1 MRIKKR
7 NGMRAAV
14 FAAALA
20 LTMSMSMT
28 AFAYDGTADNT
39 AVDASA
45 QTATPSETERTG
57 TVTTNG
63 SRLNLRDGSGT
74 DHNIIGQLP
83 NGDTVSVVGEENGW
97 YQVVVPE
104 KTGYVSGQYLTV
116 SEKEVSD
123 SIEADAD
130 VEAGDDAGNSESA
143 DTESGFPLTPDGNLE
158 LVDDVTQESDGKQFI
173 TVQSKNDNTFYIVID
188 RDKDTD
194 NVYFMNLVD
203 EADLMALMED
213 GEVTLKCTCK
223 TRCEA
228 GNVDTTCPVCKNN
241 MTECTGEEQEK
252 EEETTAEPTVAET
265 EKTESKGSAAPIVM
279 FLLIVVLGA
288 GGAVYY
294 LKFRKPKT
302 DTKGPVDLDDY
313 DFGDEDDEDDVEY
326 VSEDDLPDEDE
337 ATDDSNDTDEE

>member
-7 NGMRAAV
+7 FPMRAAA
-14 FAAALA
+14 FAVALA
-20 LTMSMSMT
+20 LTVNMGVT
-28 AFAYDGTADNT
+28 AFAYDGSSDGTGT
-39 AVDASA
+39 DAAA
-45 QTATPSETERTG
+45 QTATSSQVKRTG

-74 DHNIIGQLP
+74 DHNIIGQIP

-104 KTGYVSGQYLTV
+104 KSGYVSGQYLTV
-116 SEKEVSD
+116 SENAANDGTESD
-123 SIEADAD
+123 
-130 VEAGDDAGNSESA
+130 A
-143 DTESGFPLTPDGNLE
+143 DTEAADASTEANFAEIGSPLTPDGNLE

-252 EEETTAEPTVAET
+252 EVETTAEPTVDET
-265 EKTESKGSAAPIVM
+265 EKTESKGSAAPVM
-279 FLLIVVLGA
+279 MLLLIVVLGA

-326 VSEDDLPDEDE
+326 VSEDDLPEEDE
-337 ATDDSNDTDEE
+337 ATDDIDEE

>member
-7 NGMRAAV
+7 FPMRAAA

-20 LTMSMSMT
+20 LTMNMGVT
-28 AFAYDGTADNT
+28 AFAYDGSSDGTGT
-39 AVDASA
+39 DAAA
-45 QTATPSETERTG
+45 QTATSSQVERTG

-104 KTGYVSGQYLTV
+104 KSGYVSGQYLTV
-116 SEKEVSD
+116 SDSAEAAAEKD
-123 SIEADAD
+123 AADDAD
-130 VEAGDDAGNSESA
+130 DSA
-143 DTESGFPLTPDGNLE
+143 STDTESGSPLTPDGNLE

-241 MTECTGEEQEK
+241 MTECTGEEQKK
-252 EEETTAEPTVAET
+252 EAETTAEPET
-265 EKTESKGSAAPIVM
+265 SAPEKTESKGSAAPVM
-279 FLLIVVLGA
+279 MLLLIVVLGA

-326 VSEDDLPDEDE
+326 VSEDDE
-337 ATDDSNDTDEE
+337 ANDDSDDIDEE

>member
-1 MRIKKR
+1 MKIKQSIP
-7 NGMRAAV
+7 MRAAA

-20 LTMSMSMT
+20 LTMSMGVT
-28 AFAYDGTADNT
+28 AFAYDGSSDST
-39 AVDASA
+39 VSDASV
-45 QTATPSETERTG
+45 QTATPSQTERTG

-74 DHNIIGQLP
+74 DHNIISQLP

-97 YQVVVPE
+97 YKVVVPE
-104 KTGYVSGQYLTV
+104 KSGYVSGQYLTV
-116 SEKEVSD
+116 SENAADNEVDTTATEDASGD
-123 SIEADAD
+123 STSTDA
-130 VEAGDDAGNSESA
+130 
-143 DTESGFPLTPDGNLE
+143 ESGSPLTPDGNLE

-252 EEETTAEPTVAET
+252 ETEAVTEPTVDEP
-265 EKTESKGSAAPIVM
+265 EKTENKGSAAPILGL
-279 FLLIVVLGA
+279 FLIVVLGA

-294 LKFRKPKT
+294 LKFKKPKT

-326 VSEDDLPDEDE
+326 VSEDDLPDDNEE
-337 ATDDSNDTDEE
+337 DDSNDTDEE

>member
-7 NGMRAAV
+7 IGMRAAA

-20 LTMSMSMT
+20 LTVSTGVT
-28 AFAYDGTADNT
+28 AFAYDGSSGSTET
-39 AVDASA
+39 DAAA
-45 QTATPSETERTG
+45 QTATSSPVERTG

-63 SRLNLRDGSGT
+63 SRLNLRDGSGI

-104 KTGYVSGQYLTV
+104 KSGYVSGQYLTV
-116 SEKEVSD
+116 SENDANDSTESD
-123 SIEADAD
+123 
-130 VEAGDDAGNSESA
+130 A
-143 DTESGFPLTPDGNLE
+143 DTEAADASTEANSAEIGSPLTPDGNLE
-158 LVDDVTQESDGKQFI
+158 LVDDVTQEPDGKQFI

-252 EEETTAEPTVAET
+252 EVETTAEPTVDET
-265 EKTESKGSAAPIVM
+265 EKTESKGSAAPVM
-279 FLLIVVLGA
+279 LLLLIVVLGA

-326 VSEDDLPDEDE
+326 VSEDDLPEEDE
-337 ATDDSNDTDEE
+337 ATDDSDDIDEE

>member
-1 MRIKKR
+1 MRIKKKI
-7 NGMRAAV
+7 GMRAAA

-20 LTMSMSMT
+20 LTTSMGVT
-28 AFAYDGTADNT
+28 AFADGGSSDSTGAE
-39 AVDASA
+39 AAA
-45 QTATPSETERTG
+45 QTATASQVERTG

-83 NGDTVSVVGEENGW
+83 NGDTVSIVGEENGW

-104 KTGYVSGQYLTV
+104 KSGYVSGQYLTV
-116 SEKEVSD
+116 SENTANDSTESD
-123 SIEADAD
+123 
-130 VEAGDDAGNSESA
+130 A
-143 DTESGFPLTPDGNLE
+143 DTEAADASTEADSTETGSPLTPDGNLE

-252 EEETTAEPTVAET
+252 EVETTAEPTVDET
-265 EKTESKGSAAPIVM
+265 EKTESKGSAAPVM
-279 FLLIVVLGA
+279 MLLLIVVLGA

-326 VSEDDLPDEDE
+326 VSEDDLPEEDE
-337 ATDDSNDTDEE
+337 ATDDSDDIDEE

>member
-1 MRIKKR
+1 MRIKKKI
-7 NGMRAAV
+7 GMRAAA

-20 LTMSMSMT
+20 LTTSMGVT
-28 AFAYDGTADNT
+28 AFADGGSSDSTGAE
-39 AVDASA
+39 AAA
-45 QTATPSETERTG
+45 QTATASQVERTG

-83 NGDTVSVVGEENGW
+83 NGDTVSIVGEENGW

-104 KTGYVSGQYLTV
+104 KSGYVSGQYLTV
-116 SEKEVSD
+116 SENTANDSTESD
-123 SIEADAD
+123 
-130 VEAGDDAGNSESA
+130 A
-143 DTESGFPLTPDGNLE
+143 DTEAADASTEADSTETGSPLTPDGNLE

-252 EEETTAEPTVAET
+252 EVETTAGTTVDET
-265 EKTESKGSAAPIVM
+265 EKTESQGSAAPVM
-279 FLLIVVLGA
+279 MLLLIVVLGA

-326 VSEDDLPDEDE
+326 VSEDDLPEEDE
-337 ATDDSNDTDEE
+337 ATDDSDDIDEE

>member
-7 NGMRAAV
+7 IPMRAAA

-20 LTMSMSMT
+20 LTMSMSVT
-28 AFAYDGTADNT
+28 AFAYDGNADNT
-39 AVDASA
+39 AVDASV

-116 SEKEVSD
+116 SEKSTDNEADTITTEDTASD
-123 SIEADAD
+123 SAS
-130 VEAGDDAGNSESA
+130 DDA
-143 DTESGFPLTPDGNLE
+143 ESGSPLTPDGNLE

-252 EEETTAEPTVAET
+252 ETEVTTEPATDDT
-265 EKTESKGSAAPIVM
+265 EKTESKGSAAPILM
-279 FLLIVVLGA
+279 LFLIVILGV

-294 LKFRKPKT
+294 LKFKKPKT

-326 VSEDDLPDEDE
+326 VSEDDVPDEDE
-337 ATDDSNDTDEE
+337 AVDDTDDIDEE

>member
-7 NGMRAAV
+7 FPMRAAA
-14 FAAALA
+14 FAVALA
-20 LTMSMSMT
+20 LTVNMGVT
-28 AFAYDGTADNT
+28 AFAYDGSSDGTGT
-39 AVDASA
+39 DAAA
-45 QTATPSETERTG
+45 QTATSSQVKRTG

-74 DHNIIGQLP
+74 DHNIIGQIP

-104 KTGYVSGQYLTV
+104 KSGYVSGQYLTV
-116 SEKEVSD
+116 SENAANDGTESD
-123 SIEADAD
+123 
-130 VEAGDDAGNSESA
+130 A
-143 DTESGFPLTPDGNLE
+143 DTEAADASTEANFAEIGSPLTPDGNLE

-252 EEETTAEPTVAET
+252 EVETTAEPTVDET
-265 EKTESKGSAAPIVM
+265 EKTESKGSAAPVM
-279 FLLIVVLGA
+279 LLLLIVVLGA

-294 LKFRKPKT
+294 LKFRKPKA

-326 VSEDDLPDEDE
+326 VSEDDLPEDDE
-337 ATDDSNDTDEE
+337 ATDDIDEE

>member
-7 NGMRAAV
+7 CPMRAAA
-14 FAAALA
+14 FATALA
-20 LTMSMSMT
+20 LTMNMGVT
-28 AFAYDGTADNT
+28 AFAYDGSSDGIGTD
-39 AVDASA
+39 AVAR
-45 QTATPSETERTG
+45 TATSSQVERTG

-83 NGDTVSVVGEENGW
+83 NGDIVSVVGEENGW

-104 KTGYVSGQYLTV
+104 KSGYVSGQYLRV
-116 SEKEVSD
+116 SENDAND
-123 SIEADAD
+123 S
-130 VEAGDDAGNSESA
+130 
-143 DTESGFPLTPDGNLE
+143 TESDASTEANSAEIGSPLTPDGNLE

-252 EEETTAEPTVAET
+252 EVETTAEPTVDET
-265 EKTESKGSAAPIVM
+265 EKTESKGSAAPVM
-279 FLLIVVLGA
+279 LLLLIVVLGA

-326 VSEDDLPDEDE
+326 VSEDDLPEDDE
-337 ATDDSNDTDEE
+337 TNDDIDEE

>member
-1 MRIKKR
+1 MRIKKKI
-7 NGMRAAV
+7 GMRAAA

-20 LTMSMSMT
+20 LTMSMGVT
-28 AFAYDGTADNT
+28 AFAYDGSSDSTET
-39 AVDASA
+39 DAAA
-45 QTATPSETERTG
+45 QTATSSQVERTG

-83 NGDTVSVVGEENGW
+83 NGDTASVVGEENGW

-104 KTGYVSGQYLTV
+104 KSGYVSGQYLTV
-116 SEKEVSD
+116 SENAANDSTESD
-123 SIEADAD
+123 
-130 VEAGDDAGNSESA
+130 A
-143 DTESGFPLTPDGNLE
+143 DTEAADASTEANSAETGSPLTPDGNLE

-252 EEETTAEPTVAET
+252 EIETIAEPET
-265 EKTESKGSAAPIVM
+265 SAAKKTETKSSVAPVM
-279 FLLIVVLGA
+279 ILLLIVVLGA

-302 DTKGPVDLDDY
+302 DTKGPIDLDDY

-326 VSEDDLPDEDE
+326 VSEDDLPEDDE
-337 ATDDSNDTDEE
+337 ATDDSDDIDEE

>member
-7 NGMRAAV
+7 FPMRAAA

-20 LTMSMSMT
+20 LTMSMSVT
-28 AFAYDGTADNT
+28 AFAYEGGSDSTAADA
-39 AVDASA
+39 AV

-74 DHNIIGQLP
+74 DHNIVGQLP

-116 SEKEVSD
+116 SENAADNEADTTTPEDTASDSVSD
-123 SIEADAD
+123 E
-130 VEAGDDAGNSESA
+130 
-143 DTESGFPLTPDGNLE
+143 TETGSPLTPDGNLE

-252 EEETTAEPTVAET
+252 EAETTAETTDEET
-265 EKTESKGSAAPIVM
+265 EKTETKSSAAPVM
-279 FLLIVVLGA
+279 MLLLIVVLGA

-326 VSEDDLPDEDE
+326 VSEDDLPEEDE
-337 ATDDSNDTDEE
+337 ATDDSDDIDGE

>member
-7 NGMRAAV
+7 IGMRAAA

-20 LTMSMSMT
+20 LTVSTGVT
-28 AFAYDGTADNT
+28 AFAYDGSSGSTET
-39 AVDASA
+39 DAAA
-45 QTATPSETERTG
+45 QTATSSQVERTG

-63 SRLNLRDGSGT
+63 SRLNLRDGSGI

-104 KTGYVSGQYLTV
+104 KSGYVSGQYLRV
-116 SEKEVSD
+116 SENDAND
-123 SIEADAD
+123 S
-130 VEAGDDAGNSESA
+130 
-143 DTESGFPLTPDGNLE
+143 TESDASTEANSAEIGSPLTPDGNLE

-252 EEETTAEPTVAET
+252 EVEITAET
-265 EKTESKGSAAPIVM
+265 ETSAAEKTEQKDSATPILM
-279 FLLIVVLGA
+279 LLLIVVLGA

-313 DFGDEDDEDDVEY
+313 DFGDEDDEDDEDDVEY
-326 VSEDDLPDEDE
+326 VSEDDLPEDDE
-337 ATDDSNDTDEE
+337 ANDDIDEE